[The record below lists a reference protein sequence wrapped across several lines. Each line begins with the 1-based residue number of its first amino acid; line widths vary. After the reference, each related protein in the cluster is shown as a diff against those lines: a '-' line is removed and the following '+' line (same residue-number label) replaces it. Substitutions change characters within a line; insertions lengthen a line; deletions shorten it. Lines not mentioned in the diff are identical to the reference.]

1 MKTKEIIKQL
11 VEKSILFSKKTNT
24 KVTQGVKAFQL
35 LENGSIRTGGVAG
48 SNFTNFKVGEI
59 YEISNNKPLE
69 ICKNGFHF
77 YETKN
82 ACFGAKLFGENT
94 VFHEIIAYGKII
106 KDTETCVSRK
116 IKIGKRIKLNLDN
129 NYNSGDFNS
138 GNFNSGNYNSGD
150 KNSGHNNLGN
160 HNSGDFN
167 SGNFNSG
174 NRNSGHYNSGDFNSG
189 NRNSGNRNSGH
200 YNSGNCN
207 SGNYNSG
214 NYNSGYYNS
223 GDFNSGNYNSG
234 DFNSGFFNSGVSE
247 FILIFNK
254 LYKREDLNKIK
265 FPEFLSFKIEE
276 GETYKEA
283 FQKSWNNASPEEKKI
298 LENIPNFDWNI
309 FTEIS
314 GIKKPNLGETK

>member
-1 MKTKEIIKQL
+1 MKRKEIIKQL
-11 VEKSILFSKKTNT
+11 VENNIDFSKKTNT
-24 KVTQGVKAFQL
+24 KVLARKLEKTKVIQGVKAFEL
-35 LENGSIRTGGVAG
+35 LKNGSIRTGGVAG

-94 VFHEIIAYGKII
+94 VFHEIIAYGEIL
-106 KDTETCVSRK
+106 KDTKKCVSRK
-116 IKIGKRIKLNLDN
+116 IKIGKRIKLNLDD
-129 NYNSGDFNS
+129 NS
-138 GNFNSGNYNSGD
+138 
-150 KNSGHNNLGN
+150 
-160 HNSGDFN
+160 
-167 SGNFNSG
+167 
-174 NRNSGHYNSGDFNSG
+174 
-189 NRNSGNRNSGH
+189 
-200 YNSGNCN
+200 N

-214 NYNSGYYNS
+214 NFNSGYKNSGYYNS
-223 GDFNSGNYNSG
+223 GDFNSGNYNSGHYNSGDFNSGFFNSGNRNSGNYNSGHNNSGNYNSGDFNSG

-314 GIKKPNLGETK
+314 GIKNEG